1 MRRRGLL
8 AFAVFLVALVVVYTR
23 WHDAGWWR
31 DLDDALFDI
40 RLQLRPAMAPGD
52 EVAILVIDDATL
64 QRLGHWPPPRRALA
78 DMFELLARA
87 GASVVA
93 LDLLLLE
100 PGTPTGAADEAHRL
114 VTAVECHERPVLAM
128 AFGFAEPVP
137 VSLGDRQAL
146 QRNALPIARTSPDAV
161 DMIGEP
167 TGIFLPFRPL
177 ADHAYL
183 GHVNVFVEPGGELR
197 YHYPAIRHDG
207 AWYPSFSLQAA
218 VRHRDLPAE
227 AQIFTAGRS
236 LRLGDIEAP
245 LDAASR
251 LVINPYGPPGT
262 FRHHRL
268 LDLLDGTLAPEV
280 FEGRVVVIGAT
291 ATGVRDFFGTAFHPQ
306 VSGVEIL
313 ATVVDNLLTGRF
325 IDRSDRIRDLD
336 LALIVGATTLA
347 LGLFAPLPL
356 PAIVSLALLLLAL
369 PMAVASAALIAF
381 GYWLNVVFATL
392 GVLGVTAAVFTL
404 RFRRLRQRGQ
414 EQTARSLAL
423 ERYVSPVLRAQLAN
437 EGIAERSQ
445 LAAILFCD
453 LEGFTTAAEVVDPDR
468 LQALLQRFYALIE
481 TTATAHGAVVAGYAG
496 DGAMLILGLPEP
508 SPEDPLQAIRCGE
521 ALLAAMPSWQAE
533 AADHE
538 IAKLNLRIGINYGR
552 VRVGHVGGG
561 DQIQLTATGDVV
573 NVAARL
579 QAETRAQGVA
589 MLVSATTVE
598 AARAQAGDLAV
609 ANLTPLPALQLR
621 GRQGAV
627 PVYASITALA
637 NPAGARA

>member
-1 MRRRGLL
+1 MRRRGFL
-8 AFAVFLVALVVVYTR
+8 AFGLFLLALVVTYTR

-31 DLDDALFDI
+31 DLDEALFDI

-64 QRLGHWPPPRRALA
+64 QRLGHWPPPRSALA
-78 DMFELLARA
+78 ETFELLARA
-87 GASVVA
+87 GATVVA

-100 PGTPTGAADEAHRL
+100 PGTATGTADEAHRL
-114 VTAVECHERPVLAM
+114 VTAVKRHDRPVLAM

-137 VSLGDRQAL
+137 IALADRMAL
-146 QRNALPIARTSPDAV
+146 ERNALPIARTTPDAV
-161 DMIGEP
+161 DLIGEP

-177 ADHAYL
+177 AEHSHL

-197 YHYPAIRHDG
+197 YHHPAIRYAD
-207 AWYPSFSLQAA
+207 AWHPSFSVQAA
-218 VRHRDLPAE
+218 IRHRDLPTE
-227 AQIFTAGRS
+227 AQVFTAGRS
-236 LRLGDIEAP
+236 LRLGAIEAP

-262 FRHHRL
+262 FRHYRL
-268 LDLLDGTLAPEV
+268 LDLLDGNLPPEV
-280 FEGRVVVIGAT
+280 FRDRVVVIGAT

-336 LALIVGATTLA
+336 LALVVAATTLA
-347 LGLFAPLPL
+347 LALFAPLPL
-356 PAIVSLALLLLAL
+356 PAIVTLALVLLAL
-369 PMAVASAALIAF
+369 PMAVATAALIAF

-392 GVLGVTAAVFTL
+392 GVLGVTAAAFTL

-414 EQTARSLAL
+414 EQTARTAAL
-423 ERYVSPVLRAQLAN
+423 EQYVSPLLRAQLAS

-453 LEGFTTAAEVVDPDR
+453 LEGFTTAAEAVDPDQ
-468 LQALLQRFYALIE
+468 LQSILQRFYALIE

-521 ALLAAMPSWQAE
+521 ALLAAMPGWQAE
-533 AADHE
+533 AADHD

-561 DQIQLTATGDVV
+561 EQIQLTATGDVV

-579 QAETRAQGVA
+579 QAETRAQDVA

-598 AARAQAGDLAV
+598 AARAQAGDRVV
-609 ANLTPLPALQLR
+609 ASLEALPPLHLR
-621 GRQGAV
+621 GRKEAV
-627 PVYASITALA
+627 PVYGSR
-637 NPAGARA
+637 PAPAAPA

>member
-1 MRRRGLL
+1 MRRGFLAFGLL
-8 AFAVFLVALVVVYTR
+8 LLSLVVLYTR
-23 WHDAGWWR
+23 WHDAGWFR
-31 DLDDALFDI
+31 GLDNALFDL

-64 QRLGHWPPPRRALA
+64 QRLGHWPPPRSALA
-78 DMFELLARA
+78 EMFELLARA
-87 GASVVA
+87 GATVVA

-100 PGTPTGAADEAHRL
+100 PGSGGGGGDAAHRL
-114 VTAVECHERPVLAM
+114 VTAVQRHDRLVLAM
-128 AFGFAEPVP
+128 AFGFAESVP
-137 VSLGDRQAL
+137 VSLADRLAL
-146 QRNALPIARTSPDAV
+146 QRNALPIARTTADAV
-161 DMIGEP
+161 DLIGEP

-197 YHYPAIRHDG
+197 YHYPAIRYADTWH
-207 AWYPSFSLQAA
+207 PSFPVQAA
-218 VRHRDLPAE
+218 IRHRDLPAE
-227 AQIFTAGRS
+227 AQVFTAGRS
-236 LRLGDIEAP
+236 LLLGDIEAP

-268 LDLLDGTLAPEV
+268 VDLLDGNLAPEV
-280 FEGRVVVIGAT
+280 FRDRVVVIGAT
-291 ATGVRDFFGTAFHPQ
+291 ATGVRDYFGTAFHPQ

-356 PAIVSLALLLLAL
+356 PAIVGLALLLLAL
-369 PMAVASAALIAF
+369 PLAVATAALIAF

-392 GVLGVTAAVFTL
+392 GVLGVTAAAVTM
-404 RFRRLRQRGQ
+404 RWRRLRQRGQ

-423 ERYVSPVLRAQLAN
+423 ERYVSPLLRARLAA

-453 LEGFTTAAEVVDPDR
+453 LEGFTAAAEVVDPQR

-521 ALLAAMPSWQAE
+521 ALLAAMPDWQTE
-533 AADHE
+533 ARTAG
-538 IAKLNLRIGINYGR
+538 IGTLNLCIGINYGR
-552 VRVGHVGGG
+552 VQIGHVGGG

-598 AARAQAGDLAV
+598 AARAQAGDAV
-609 ANLTPLPALQLR
+609 VASLEALPPLQLR
-621 GRQGAV
+621 GRKGAV
-627 PVYASITALA
+627 PVYGSGRAPAATA
-637 NPAGARA
+637 